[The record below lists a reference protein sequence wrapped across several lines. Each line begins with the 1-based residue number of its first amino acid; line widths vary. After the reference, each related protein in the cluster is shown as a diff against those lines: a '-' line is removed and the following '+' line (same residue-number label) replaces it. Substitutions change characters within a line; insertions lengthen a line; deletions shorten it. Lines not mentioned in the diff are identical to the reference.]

1 MLARFH
7 ELTSFAAR
15 RVPAPRDVMKDGD
28 VLTAA
33 MILSSVPIS
42 VNSEA
47 LLAAQARDRSVD
59 VDRQAFAGTDVND
72 GQAA

>member
-1 MLARFH
+1 
-7 ELTSFAAR
+7 
-15 RVPAPRDVMKDGD
+15 MKDGD